1 MMTALT
7 ATHLSTWTTDPAADE
22 PEQVWIPQLRARVHR
37 PHQNALV
44 VAVQGDVDA
53 ATVQYLREVLW
64 PRLSATV
71 EALVVELTEVGF
83 LGVTGLQLLHQA
95 HLWVDERGVA
105 LGLVLA
111 GGEPAR
117 AVHMAGLDVDLPC
130 FATTED
136 ALQHALDG
144 WT

>member
-7 ATHLSTWTTDPAADE
+7 ATHLFTWTTDAAADD
-22 PEQVWIPQLRARVHR
+22 PEQVWIPQLRARVRR

-44 VAVQGDVDA
+44 VAVEGDVDA
-53 ATVQYLREVLW
+53 ATVQHMREVLW

-83 LGVTGLQLLHQA
+83 LGVAGLQLLHQA
-95 HLWVDERGVA
+95 HLWADERGLA

-117 AVHMAGLDVDLPC
+117 AVHMAGLGVELPC
-130 FATTED
+130 FATTK
-136 ALQHALDG
+136 HALRTLDG
-144 WT
+144 RA